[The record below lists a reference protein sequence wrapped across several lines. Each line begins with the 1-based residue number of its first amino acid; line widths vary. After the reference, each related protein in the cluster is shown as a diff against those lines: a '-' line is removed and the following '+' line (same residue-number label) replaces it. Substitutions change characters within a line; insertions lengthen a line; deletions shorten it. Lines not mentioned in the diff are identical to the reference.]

1 MLERIKFMKVN
12 SHKKYGYVPRYYN
25 ERKER
30 LNAMISQYEDDGR
43 YEPDSAE
50 YRARMK
56 QRMERSW
63 NLNTEHAAQSR
74 SANIRLIII
83 LAALIA
89 VTYFIFDYVDMF
101 SADIVSIDNQESIN

>member
-1 MLERIKFMKVN
+1 MLERIKFMRVN
-12 SHKKYGYVPRYYN
+12 SHKRYGYVPRYYN

-30 LNAMISQYEDDGR
+30 LNAMISQYEEDSE
-43 YEPDSAE
+43 YEQDSAE
-50 YRARMK
+50 YRAKIK

-63 NLNTEHAAQSR
+63 NLNAEHSNQSR

-89 VTYFIFDYVDMF
+89 VTYFIFEYVDMF
-101 SADIVSIDNQESIN
+101 SADIISIDNPESTY

>member
-12 SHKKYGYVPRYYN
+12 SHKKYGYVPRYYDA
-25 ERKER
+25 RKER
-30 LNAMISQYEDDGR
+30 LNAMIAEYKDDDLM
-43 YEPDSAE
+43 EQDSAA

-63 NLNTEHAAQSR
+63 NLNNEHTTQSR
-74 SANIRLIII
+74 SANVRLIII

-101 SADIVSIDNQESIN
+101 SADIISIDQPVSVQ

>member
-12 SHKKYGYVPRYYN
+12 SHKKYGYVPRYYD

-30 LNAMISQYEDDGR
+30 LKAMISQYEDDGQF
-43 YEPDSAE
+43 EQDSAE

-56 QRMERSW
+56 QRMERNW
-63 NLNTEHAAQSR
+63 NLNTEHSTQSR
-74 SANIRLIII
+74 ASNVRLIVI
-83 LAALIA
+83 LVALIT

-101 SADIVSIDNQESIN
+101 SADIVSIDNQESTY